1 MVASVIAGVF
11 VSIRLFLAGIS
22 AGFITTAATA
32 ADLNSSNAPLPL
44 PPQGDV
50 ADIIHDWAGGYIGV
64 VGGGAVGEVE
74 TQTGSGTLFSETP
87 LRGGLAGVTA
97 GYNIQNGNMVY
108 GVEADVSWAKIKG
121 DKACAGFPSQN
132 CYYELG
138 WQGTARARV
147 GVAMDRT
154 LLYVTGGIAVAGGKG
169 GVDPVVGAINGQDQ
183 QTYFGYVAGVGAEYA
198 MTDALSFKAEYL
210 YTDYRQRTS
219 PLGTVS
225 PTDSYKSDPSS
236 HLIRVGVNYRF

>member
-1 MVASVIAGVF
+1 MNTKLFFAS
-11 VSIRLFLAGIS
+11 LS
-22 AGFITTAATA
+22 AGFIASSAMSADLGA
-32 ADLNSSNAPLPL
+32 ADIAEPLS
-44 PPQGDV
+44 PQGRV
-50 ADIIHDWAGGYIGV
+50 ADIIHDWGGGYVGV
-64 VGGGAVGEVE
+64 VGGGAVGEVK
-74 TQTGSGTLFSETP
+74 TQTGSSTLFSETP

-108 GVEADVSWAKIKG
+108 GVEADVSWAKVKG
-121 DKACAGFPSQN
+121 DKACEGFPAQN

-154 LLYVTGGIAVAGGKG
+154 LLYVTGGLAVAGGKG
-169 GVDPVVGAINGQDQ
+169 GVDPILGAIDGQDQ

-236 HLIRVGVNYRF
+236 HLFRVGVNYSF

>member
-1 MVASVIAGVF
+1 MSARIF
-11 VSIRLFLAGIS
+11 LVSLS
-22 AGFITTAATA
+22 AGFIATSAAS
-32 ADLNSSNAPLPL
+32 ADLGQADIPQPL
-44 PPQGDV
+44 PPQGAV
-50 ADIIHDWAGGYIGV
+50 ADIIHDWGGGYLGV
-64 VGGGAVGEVE
+64 VGGGAIGEVE

-108 GVEADVSWAKIKG
+108 GIEADVSWAKVKG
-121 DKACAGFPSQN
+121 DQACEGFPAQN
-132 CYYELG
+132 CSFQLG

-154 LLYVTGGIAVAGGKG
+154 LLYLTGGLAVAEGKG
-169 GVDPVVGAINGQDQ
+169 GVDPLLGAIDGEDK

-210 YTDYRQRTS
+210 YTDYKSRTS
-219 PLGTVS
+219 PIGTVS
-225 PTDSYKSDPSS
+225 PTDSYKSKPSA

>member
-1 MVASVIAGVF
+1 M
-11 VSIRLFLAGIS
+11 SIRVFLAGIS
-22 AGFITTAATA
+22 AGLIATAATA
-32 ADLNSSNAPLPL
+32 ADLNSSDAPLPL

-50 ADIIHDWAGGYIGV
+50 ADIIHDWGGGYVGI

-97 GYNIQNGNMVY
+97 GYNIQTGNMVY
-108 GVEADVSWAKIKG
+108 SLEADVSWARIKG
-121 DKACAGFPSQN
+121 DKACEGFASQT
-132 CYYELG
+132 CRYELG

-147 GVAMDRT
+147 GVAVDRT
-154 LLYVTGGIAVAGGKG
+154 LLYVTGGLAVAEGKG
-169 GVDPVVGAINGQDQ
+169 GVDPIIGTIDGEDK

-210 YTDYRQRTS
+210 YTDYAKRTS
-219 PLGTVS
+219 TLGTVS
-225 PTDSYKSDPSS
+225 PLDSYKSDPSS

>member
-1 MVASVIAGVF
+1 MSTKIF
-11 VSIRLFLAGIS
+11 LVSLS
-22 AGFITTAATA
+22 AGFIATA
-32 ADLNSSNAPLPL
+32 AVSADLGSADIPQPLPTE
-44 PPQGDV
+44 GGV
-50 ADIIHDWAGGYIGV
+50 ADIIHDWGGGYVGV

-87 LRGGLAGVTA
+87 LRRGLAGVTA

-121 DKACAGFPSQN
+121 DKACQGFPAQN
-132 CYYELG
+132 CSFELG

-154 LLYVTGGIAVAGGKG
+154 LLYVTGGLAVAEGRGGTT
-169 GVDPVVGAINGQDQ
+169 PVPAGSTGEDKR
-183 QTYFGYVAGVGAEYA
+183 TFFGYVAGVGAEYA

-210 YTDYRQRTS
+210 YTDYGKRTS

-225 PTDSYKSDPSS
+225 PLDSYKSEPSA
-236 HLIRVGVNYRF
+236 HLIRVGLNYRF

>member
-1 MVASVIAGVF
+1 MVSVAVGVF
-11 VSIRLFLAGIS
+11 VSTRIFLVSLS
-22 AGFITTAATA
+22 AGFIATA
-32 ADLNSSNAPLPL
+32 TNSADLGSAEIPQSLPTE
-44 PPQGDV
+44 GGV
-50 ADIIHDWAGGYIGV
+50 ADIIHDWGGGYVGV
-64 VGGGAVGEVE
+64 VGGGAVGEVK

-108 GVEADVSWAKIKG
+108 GVEADVSWAKVKG
-121 DKACAGFPSQN
+121 DKACAGFPSQT

-154 LLYVTGGIAVAGGKG
+154 LLYVTGGLAVAGGKG
-169 GVDPVVGAINGQDQ
+169 GVDPILGAIDGQDQ

-219 PLGTVS
+219 PRGTVS

-236 HLIRVGVNYRF
+236 HLFRVGVNYRF

>member
-1 MVASVIAGVF
+1 MVNDTAQGVSVRNTFF
-11 VSIRLFLAGIS
+11 VSGLAAGLFAGATLA
-22 AGFITTAATA
+22 ADPYA
-32 ADLNSSNAPLPL
+32 ADLVEPA
-44 PPQGDV
+44 PPQSEV
-50 ADIIHDWAGGYIGV
+50 ADIVYDWGGGYLGV

-87 LRGGLAGVTA
+87 LRGGLAGATA

-121 DKACAGFPSQN
+121 DKACAGFPSQS
-132 CYYELG
+132 CSYELG

-154 LLYVTGGIAVAGGKG
+154 LLYITGGLAVAGGKG
-169 GVDPVVGAINGQDQ
+169 GVDPVQGAIVGEDQ

-219 PLGTVS
+219 PVGTVS

-236 HLIRVGVNYRF
+236 HLFRVGVNYRF

>member
-1 MVASVIAGVF
+1 MSTKFFIASL
-11 VSIRLFLAGIS
+11 SI
-22 AGFITTAATA
+22 GFIATAATS
-32 ADLNSSNAPLPL
+32 ADLGSVDAPQPL
-44 PPQGDV
+44 PPQGAV
-50 ADIIHDWAGGYIGV
+50 ADIIHDWGGGYVGV

-87 LRGGLAGVTA
+87 LRGGLTGVTA

-108 GVEADVSWAKIKG
+108 GVEADVSWAKVKG
-121 DKACAGFPSQN
+121 DKACEGFPAQN
-132 CYYELG
+132 CSFELG

-154 LLYVTGGIAVAGGKG
+154 LLYVTGGLAVAEGSGGTT
-169 GVDPVVGAINGQDQ
+169 PVPAGSTGEDKR
-183 QTYFGYVAGVGAEYA
+183 TFFGYVAGVGAEYA

-210 YTDYRQRTS
+210 YTDYAKRTS

-225 PTDSYKSDPSS
+225 PLDSYKSEPSA
-236 HLIRVGVNYRF
+236 HLIRVSVNYRF

>member
-1 MVASVIAGVF
+1 MSTKFFIASL
-11 VSIRLFLAGIS
+11 SI
-22 AGFITTAATA
+22 GFIATAATS
-32 ADLNSSNAPLPL
+32 ADLGSVDAPQPL
-44 PPQGDV
+44 PPQGAV
-50 ADIIHDWAGGYIGV
+50 ADIIHDWGGGYVGV

-108 GVEADVSWAKIKG
+108 GVEADVSWAKVKG
-121 DKACAGFPSQN
+121 DKACEGFPAQN
-132 CYYELG
+132 CSFEFG

-154 LLYVTGGIAVAGGKG
+154 LLYVTGGLAVAEGSGGTT
-169 GVDPVVGAINGQDQ
+169 PVPPGSTGEDKR
-183 QTYFGYVAGVGAEYA
+183 TFFGYVAGVGAEYA

-210 YTDYRQRTS
+210 YTDYAKRTS

-225 PTDSYKSDPSS
+225 PLDSYKSEPSA

>member
-1 MVASVIAGVF
+1 M
-11 VSIRLFLAGIS
+11 SIRVFLAGMS
-22 AGFITTAATA
+22 AGFIATAATA
-32 ADLNSSNAPLPL
+32 ADLYSDNVPQPLS
-44 PPQGDV
+44 PQSAV
-50 ADIIHDWAGGYIGV
+50 ADIIHDWSGGYFGV

-97 GYNIQNGNMVY
+97 GYNLQNGNMVY
-108 GVEADVSWAKIKG
+108 GVEADVSWGKIKG
-121 DKACAGFPSQN
+121 DQACEGFPSQT
-132 CYYELG
+132 CRFELG

-154 LLYVTGGIAVAGGKG
+154 LLYVTGGLAVAEGKG
-169 GVDPVVGAINGQDQ
+169 GVDPIVGAIDGEDK

-210 YTDYRQRTS
+210 YTEYTTRTS

-225 PTDSYKSDPSS
+225 PLDSYKSDPSS
-236 HLIRVGVNYRF
+236 HLFRVGMNYRF

>member
-1 MVASVIAGVF
+1 MSTKFIFASLSVGLIA
-11 VSIRLFLAGIS
+11 
-22 AGFITTAATA
+22 TTATS
-32 ADLNSSNAPLPL
+32 ADLGSVDAPRPL
-44 PPQGDV
+44 PPQGAV
-50 ADIIHDWAGGYIGV
+50 ADIIHDWSGGYVGV

-87 LRGGLAGVTA
+87 LRGGLVGVAA
-97 GYNIQNGNMVY
+97 GYNVQSGNMVY
-108 GVEADVSWAKIKG
+108 GVEADVSWAKVQG
-121 DKACAGFPSQN
+121 DKACAGFPSQT
-132 CYYELG
+132 CRYELG

-154 LLYVTGGIAVAGGKG
+154 LFYVTGGLAVAEGNG
-169 GVDPVVGAINGQDQ
+169 GVDPIVGAIEGEDQ

-210 YTDYRQRTS
+210 YTDYAKRTS

-225 PTDSYKSDPSS
+225 PLDSYESDPSS

>member
-1 MVASVIAGVF
+1 VNTKLIFAS
-11 VSIRLFLAGIS
+11 LS
-22 AGFITTAATA
+22 AGFIATSAMSADLGA
-32 ADLNSSNAPLPL
+32 ADIAQPL
-44 PPQGDV
+44 PPQGGV
-50 ADIIHDWAGGYIGV
+50 ADVIHDWGGGYVGV

-74 TQTGSGTLFSETP
+74 TQTGSGALFSETP

-108 GVEADVSWAKIKG
+108 GVEADVSWAKAKG
-121 DKACAGFPSQN
+121 DKACEGFPAQN

-154 LLYVTGGIAVAGGKG
+154 LLYVTGGLAVAGGKG
-169 GVDPVVGAINGQDQ
+169 GVDPILGAIDGQDQ

-236 HLIRVGVNYRF
+236 HLFRVGVNYSF